1 MARIISQDGKSIYN
15 FENVLSVRCIGKS
28 IKLMLQMPMYDPNDE
43 QRLPQI
49 VIAEY
54 KTEERAQKELDK
66 FIAKLALSSGGIWQ
80 FPAEGE

>member
-1 MARIISQDGKSIYN
+1 
-15 FENVLSVRCIGKS
+15 
-28 IKLMLQMPMYDPNDE
+28 MLQMPMYDPNDE

-54 KTEERAQKELDK
+54 KTEEQAQKELDK
-66 FIAKLALSSGGIWQ
+66 FIAKLALSSGGIWR